1 MSLEDAISLIRAKYE
16 DNKGKKWVQNPV
28 AYTLYEVWKI
38 VDSKVVYRPSEPPK
52 EESPAGPYDLLYEEG
67 GANTT

>member
-1 MSLEDAISLIRAKYE
+1 MSIEDAIDLIRSKYE

-38 VDSKVVYRPSEPPK
+38 ADSKVVYRPSESPK
-52 EESPAGPYDLLYEEG
+52 DTNVPTCPYDLLYEEG
-67 GANTT
+67 GPDA

>member
-1 MSLEDAISLIRAKYE
+1 MSIEDAIELIRSKYE

-38 VDSKVVYRPSEPPK
+38 ADSKVVYHPSEPP
-52 EESPAGPYDLLYEEG
+52 EDEAPAKPYDLLYEEG
-67 GANTT
+67 GPDA